1 MWKNVWLSFFSFSPI
16 LLNVF
21 CCILAIRAKITSAL
35 ERCCKRIQQQTWN
48 YLLMSE
54 STQHGCPCLVHS
66 KLEVNMPKFKM
77 EQSYLLHK
85 ILPGMG
91 IASVFS
97 NSANLT
103 KMSKDAGL
111 KVSEVSA
118 KFVNILLQHTC
129 IFQQLQMMNDDEFYL
144 FFSVKKKGA
153 AQSCDWGGWDWDHC
167 SSFHNNWHYSIFV
180 TQDFQCQQTILL
192 LHIPWS
198 HKLSAVHGQGDWPHQ
213 RIAVMTGLFELWSD
227 CAWPCHVYSVI

>member
-1 MWKNVWLSFFSFSPI
+1 
-16 LLNVF
+16 
-21 CCILAIRAKITSAL
+21 
-35 ERCCKRIQQQTWN
+35 
-48 YLLMSE
+48 MSE

-91 IASVFS
+91 MASVFS

-153 AQSCDWGGWDWDHC
+153 AQSCD
-167 SSFHNNWHYSIFV
+167 
-180 TQDFQCQQTILL
+180 
-192 LHIPWS
+192 
-198 HKLSAVHGQGDWPHQ
+198 
-213 RIAVMTGLFELWSD
+213 
-227 CAWPCHVYSVI
+227 